1 MHTNKSCG
9 VRTIANKTSKEGNFP
24 STAILPK
31 RKYRWLKILLAAIM
45 LMSASISLA
54 QPDLYVENF
63 GLTFIGDPDWTHVSM
78 NLINHSNTPACC
90 NIEIGIY
97 IGKNTSLIPSQHL
110 FTIDVGFFMLAND
123 TLFVDTAFD
132 FCDSVLLS
140 FLSNA
145 YRNGNAL
152 FIGYSV
158 DPHDKI
164 KETNE
169 TNNAG
174 VFPTPLYLACTTNLN
189 EVFVSSADN
198 PFTSH
203 QLIDRLLLI
212 HTNRAFRAIRMYS
225 MAGWQVELPFDSYS
239 GMVQADLSSFPS
251 GFYIIIPETDEP
263 SYRPVIRL
271 ALP

>member
-1 MHTNKSCG
+1 MTNKK
-9 VRTIANKTSKEGNFP
+9 VRKGTVPRTDISRA
-24 STAILPK
+24 
-31 RKYRWLKILLAAIM
+31 RKYRWLKIFLTAIV

-63 GLTFIGDPDWTHVSM
+63 TLTFNGDPDWTTLSM
-78 NLINHSNTPACC
+78 HLINHSKIPACC
-90 NIEIGIY
+90 NIEIGVY

-123 TLFVDTAFD
+123 TLVVDTAFD

-140 FLSNA
+140 FLPNA

-164 KETNE
+164 KEADE
-169 TNNAG
+169 TNNAA
-174 VFPTPLYLACTTNLN
+174 VYPTPLYLACTTNLN
-189 EVFVSSADN
+189 EVFVSPTDN
-198 PFTSH
+198 PFANH
-203 QLIDRLLLI
+203 QLIDRILVI
-212 HTNRAFRAIRMYS
+212 HTNRTFRTIRMYS
-225 MAGWQVELPFDSYS
+225 MAGWHVELPFDSYS
-239 GMVQADLSSFPS
+239 GVIQTDLSRFPS
-251 GFYIIIPETDEP
+251 GFYIIIPEMDEP
-263 SYRPVIRL
+263 PYRPVIRL